1 MMKNE
6 WEQSTRNK
14 REYYVEVLV
23 NDIGKNPFRG
33 DKMQNNCEKLY
44 CDNKYS
50 DHNFPH
56 IF

>member
-33 DKMQNNCEKLY
+33 DKM
-44 CDNKYS
+44 
-50 DHNFPH
+50 
-56 IF
+56 